1 MYLIYGE
8 SFRLIEEE
16 IDKIVKDNKN
26 IITMDLL
33 EVTVEDVITEA
44 TYISMFQEQKVII
57 VKNALFFTSSKA
69 KEENIE
75 MLLNYMKNPVSIT
88 TIIFTTYEKIDTR
101 KKITKEFKEK
111 YKIISV
117 NNISD
122 DELTNK
128 IRNFIK
134 SKSYIIDS
142 ETIRYIINS
151 CENNYDL
158 IYNEL
163 EKIFLYY
170 NEPQTIK
177 LDDIKLFIS
186 RPVQDNNFKFIEA
199 VVEKN
204 MKKALAILEDLY
216 ALKVDPIA
224 LLMLLAREYRLM
236 YSTRLLMSNGYRK
249 IEISKQL
256 GLQEWQVEKYIKIS
270 SKYYVD
276 DLMTFI
282 KELAEI
288 DAKIKSGNMDKNLAL
303 KSFLFMIE

>member
-270 SKYYVD
+270 SKYYID